1 MIDDFIEAVRVERAR
16 YMATIASSQTKSLTE
31 KEFLHITKYKSC
43 FQLLFVKSKQLLKVT

>member
-31 KEFLHITKYKSC
+31 KEFLLITK
-43 FQLLFVKSKQLLKVT
+43 